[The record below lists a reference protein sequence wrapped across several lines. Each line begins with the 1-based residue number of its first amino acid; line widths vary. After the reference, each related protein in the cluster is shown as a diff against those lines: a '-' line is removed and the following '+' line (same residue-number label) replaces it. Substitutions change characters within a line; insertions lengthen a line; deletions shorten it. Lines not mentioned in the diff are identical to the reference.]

1 MRVIL
6 AIGILLSA
14 AQWVY
19 ADAEGE
25 IKYRQGVMGAV
36 GGHMSSMAAILRNQV
51 HLEDLTLH
59 ADAMA
64 DLAYVVP
71 NVFPEGSGDGKTEA
85 LPEIWQQPE
94 DFQQRMDDFVE
105 ASRAMAAAAK
115 TGEMSEIGPA
125 IDSLGKSCK
134 GCHDN
139 YREEHED

>member
-6 AIGILLSA
+6 AIGILLLAVQS
-14 AQWVY
+14 VY

-25 IKYRQGVMGAV
+25 IKYRQGVMSSV
-36 GGHMSSMAAILRNQV
+36 GGHMSAMAAILRNQV
-51 HLEDLTLH
+51 HLEDLKLH
-59 ADAMA
+59 ANAMA
-64 DLAYVVP
+64 DLADVAP
-71 NVFPEGSGDGKTEA
+71 NVFPEGSGDGKTDA

-105 ASRAMAAAAK
+105 AARAMAAAAE
-115 TGEMSEIGPA
+115 TGEMNKIGPA

-139 YREEHED
+139 YREEHDH